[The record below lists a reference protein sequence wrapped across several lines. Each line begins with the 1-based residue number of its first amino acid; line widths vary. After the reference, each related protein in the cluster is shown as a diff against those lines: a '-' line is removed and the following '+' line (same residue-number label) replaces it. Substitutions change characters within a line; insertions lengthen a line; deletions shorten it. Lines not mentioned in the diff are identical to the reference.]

1 MRNHFII
8 MKDSGIPLIGVQVF
22 GIIDRGTNLLQV
34 RPVSGCPLNCVYCS
48 VDEGLSSKKSN
59 TYEVELNYLL
69 DFFDKVAEYKKV
81 DDVEAHIDG
90 IGEPLL
96 YKDIIGLVKG
106 LKNNPYVK
114 IVSMQTNGVLLS
126 EELVKDLARAG
137 LGRINLSLNT
147 LDECLAK
154 ELSGLDSYD
163 VKKIMRIAE
172 CIVACG
178 IDLLIAPVLI
188 PSFNDDSMK
197 SLVLFAEKLNAKI
210 GIQKFEKQKH
220 GRRLKVK
227 EESWYYFN
235 KRLEKLGK
243 ELDYKL
249 LLNRDDFNI
258 HKCKSLPV
266 IFSKGDKVS
275 GAVVLPGWL
284 NNESIIKVKDKLVT
298 VFNSNNKIGDLVKA
312 RIVKNKHN
320 IYLAEKL
327 TR

>member
-1 MRNHFII
+1 

-48 VDEGLSSKKSN
+48 VDEGLSSKKPN

-69 DFFDKVAEYKKV
+69 DFFDKVAEYKEV

-227 EESWYYFN
+227 EELWYYFN